1 MASCVGDHERV
12 LAPSV
17 LHNLLLR
24 SVSALACSCL
34 DLNSLR
40 TARFMFFLKKTLFD
54 GREEQDFVSCLE
66 QALSPSAFQFPKTMP
81 DWALQRC
88 NARGG

>member
-24 SVSALACSCL
+24 L
-34 DLNSLR
+34 
-40 TARFMFFLKKTLFD
+40 FLLWPIP
-54 GREEQDFVSCLE
+54 
-66 QALSPSAFQFPKTMP
+66 A
-81 DWALQRC
+81 WI
-88 NARGG
+88 